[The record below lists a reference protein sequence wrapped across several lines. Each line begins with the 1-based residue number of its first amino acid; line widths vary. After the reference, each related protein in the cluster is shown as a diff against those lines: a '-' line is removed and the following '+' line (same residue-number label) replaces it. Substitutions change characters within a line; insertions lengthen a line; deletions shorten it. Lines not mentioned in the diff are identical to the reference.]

1 MLQREK
7 NNAKETEKMMGNTPM
22 EGKKIDTYPISHVAD
37 CILEYQKQLAKQE
50 VESLDEM
57 AAVQNMFEQVQS
69 ENEQLTGQLAGLTDA
84 FAMVGEVAGQFDNVK
99 NEIAGA
105 VTDAQSGIE
114 ELKSSSASVQNS
126 FDEIN
131 ETFSGVQASVQLIKN
146 FMQEISAIAK
156 KTNILALNASIEAA
170 RAGEQGRGFAVVA
183 VEVEKLAKGI
193 KDLVTMVES
202 SISEVEEGTLQLNGD
217 IEESKNAVGRNM
229 EKVSDMA
236 GILDQI
242 ITAADGAQSVQQEI
256 RNVVS
261 ESEQKLDAVN
271 RSFSA
276 EERQFREV
284 LSHISRANELGT
296 TKSSMFEDMTNLVS
310 QLTPLAKDIQNQ

>member
-7 NNAKETEKMMGNTPM
+7 NSEKAAEKVAGY
-22 EGKKIDTYPISHVAD
+22 EGKKVDTYPISHVAD
-37 CILEYQKQLAKQE
+37 CILDYQKQLAKQE

-57 AAVQNMFEQVQS
+57 AAVQSMFEQVQM

-84 FAMVGEVAGQFDNVK
+84 FAMVGEAAGQFDSVK
-99 NEIAGA
+99 NEIADA

-114 ELKSSSASVQNS
+114 ELKTSSASVQDS

-131 ETFSGVQASVQLIKN
+131 ETFSGVQSSVQLIKN

-202 SISEVEEGTLQLNGD
+202 SISEVEEGTLQLNGN

-236 GILDQI
+236 GVLEQI
-242 ITAADGAQSVQQEI
+242 ITAADGAGTVQQEI
-256 RNVVS
+256 RNVVN
-261 ESEQKLDAVN
+261 ESEQKLEAVN
-271 RSFSA
+271 RSFSS
-276 EERQFREV
+276 EERQFHEV

-296 TKSSMFEDMTNLVS
+296 MKSSMFEDMTNLVA
-310 QLTPLAKDIQNQ
+310 QLTPLAKDIQNS